1 MQMRG
6 QKIYTAIEFL
16 KKHVAGREVL
26 STEVYKL
33 AKEAGISRRTL
44 ERAKSELGVCSMHRS
59 DRWVWVMA
67 EHISTKE
74 NTSIDSQSDLPV
86 IYTRPQEQKESAVEE
101 LHRSNFSEEIQQLD
115 LSELKRVFLICGSS
129 KFRGKFDSFSVRVPQ
144 ALEMNIMIGDAF
156 VFCNRTR
163 TQVSVLQWQGD
174 GFAQYF
180 KRSDYGQFPWS
191 AQRDAQAVEIT
202 PEDLKMLLEYPR
214 LMLRLSGISM
224 FRISA

>member
-1 MQMRG
+1 MRG

-16 KKHVAGREVL
+16 LKHVAGREML
-26 STEVYKL
+26 SNEVYKL

-44 ERAKSELGVCSMHRS
+44 ERAKSELGVCSMQLS

-67 EHISTKE
+67 EHISANE

-86 IYTRPQEQKESAVEE
+86 MYIGSQEQKEPAVEE
-101 LHRSNFSEEIQQLD
+101 MHKSYFSEVIQQLD

-129 KFRGKFDSFSVRVPQ
+129 KFQGKFDSFVVHVPQ
-144 ALEMNIMIGDAF
+144 ALEMNIMNGDAF

-180 KRSDYGQFPWS
+180 KRSDYGPFPWS
-191 AQRDAQAVEIT
+191 VKKNAQAVEIT

-214 LMLRLSGISM
+214 LMLRLLGISTS
-224 FRISA
+224 RISA

>member
-6 QKIYTAIEFL
+6 QKIHTAIEFL
-16 KKHVAGREVL
+16 KKHVTGREIL

-44 ERAKSELGVCSMHRS
+44 ERAKSELGVCSTHQA
-59 DRWVWVMA
+59 DRWFWVMA
-67 EHISTKE
+67 EHINTNE
-74 NTSIDSQSDLPV
+74 NTSIDSHSDLPV
-86 IYTRPQEQKESAVEE
+86 MYARPKEQKEPAVEE
-101 LHRSNFSEEIQQLD
+101 THESHFSEGIQQLD

-129 KFRGKFDSFSVRVPQ
+129 KFQGKFDSFALRVPQ
-144 ALEMNIMIGDAF
+144 ALETNIMIGDAF

-163 TQVSVLQWQGD
+163 IQVSVLQWQGD

-191 AQRDAQAVEIT
+191 PKKDTLAVEIT
-202 PEDLKMLLEYPR
+202 PEDLKMVLEYPR

-224 FRISA
+224 SRISA